1 MRREFM
7 VSHTDVRSLW
17 EPAKL
22 RFVPRG
28 PKWLRPTIERAIRFV
43 LRWSGAEI
51 ERTEKVR
58 TFSVA
63 TGETLLERMRLSQRD
78 MLMLYDQR
86 AAVAFVGPDVLD
98 ELLRET
104 QMMSLGWQSFEM
116 RGHDGLKIVGVE
128 IVCVPW
134 LEGVL
139 LVPEWRKP
147 APESERA
154 G

>member
-22 RFVPRG
+22 RFAPRG

-43 LRWSGAEI
+43 LRWSRAEI

-58 TFSVA
+58 TFTVA
-63 TGETLLERMRLSQRD
+63 KGDTLIDRMHLSQRD
-78 MLMLYDQR
+78 MMMLYDRR
-86 AAVAFVGPDVLD
+86 AAFVFVGPDVLT
-98 ELLRET
+98 ELTREM
-104 QMMSLGWQSFEM
+104 QSMSFGSLGA
-116 RGHDGLKIVGVE
+116 RVHGPDGIRVLGTEVVY
-128 IVCVPW
+128 VPW